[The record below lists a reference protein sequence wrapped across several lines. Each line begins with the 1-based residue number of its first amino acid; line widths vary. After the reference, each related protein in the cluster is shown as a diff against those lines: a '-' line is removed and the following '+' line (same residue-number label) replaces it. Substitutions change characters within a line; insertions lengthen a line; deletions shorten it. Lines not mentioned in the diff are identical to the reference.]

1 MQKSASTSDQDRSVP
16 SVCTAAILGGGVKA
30 LVGMSAHCQACRTSL
45 ELQRGRCPAAPRLGR
60 PLLLAQSRRLD
71 RASDPS
77 LILLAATLEVRMGA
91 QFPDDLPM
99 GIVISAVSHEGLSV
113 HLDRKPARFAIVDEN
128 GVVISS
134 SWLVARE
141 VESVCINAERERL
154 KAAGLLKDLQ
164 KPK

>member
-1 MQKSASTSDQDRSVP
+1 
-16 SVCTAAILGGGVKA
+16 
-30 LVGMSAHCQACRTSL
+30 
-45 ELQRGRCPAAPRLGR
+45 
-60 PLLLAQSRRLD
+60 
-71 RASDPS
+71 
-77 LILLAATLEVRMGA
+77 MGA